1 MCKDLLTNASNVYRI
16 TDGPPERLESAI
28 LKYEFYT
35 DYSVRDMVGWFV
47 LLISAAN
54 REAKSAND
62 DMSRSKYLNR
72 LQELFRHNSFRD
84 CLTKARD
91 ADGVEDDGAEAV
103 IDGLA

>member
-1 MCKDLLTNASNVYRI
+1 MCKNLLTDASDVYKV
-16 TDGPPERLESAI
+16 TDGPPKRLESAI
-28 LKYEFYT
+28 LNYEFYT

-54 REAKSAND
+54 REAKSAID
-62 DMSRSKYLNR
+62 DTSRSKYLNR

-84 CLTKARD
+84 CLTEARD
-91 ADGVEDDGAEAV
+91 ADCAEGV